1 MVEEISINKSPKN
14 KKKVKTK
21 KKETIGLTDIN
32 EFQYNELQKLWFIL
46 HQKGKFDK
54 TRITL

>member
-1 MVEEISINKSPKN
+1 MVEETSINKSPKN
-14 KKKVKTK
+14 KKKVKVK

-32 EFQYNELQKLWFIL
+32 EFQYSELQKLWIIL
-46 HQKGKFDK
+46 QKGKFDK